1 MFSTSAFTD
10 SIEGELLSL
19 TRVGGLLSSNRVGGL
34 LLSNCV
40 GEVETLLASA
50 AGDEDSSLLREAPWC
65 LEVLVTSAIE
75 FIVAKERSRK

>member
-19 TRVGGLLSSNRVGGL
+19 TRVGGLLSSNRVL